1 MADEPEKSGQE
12 PNLELPSLLGFGRK
26 KRSKGEPA
34 PAQDEPTAERRG
46 GIAPVAGTA
55 KRLPPVPPPSA
66 PASPDD
72 PTDVADS
79 AEADVPLVV
88 EETVPDQ
95 QPPPLE
101 PPPREV
107 HSAAGSETAN
117 AEVTELAVGPETWAR
132 EEPEPR
138 PESSPESSTES
149 STENQASVPV
159 RAVFVEEH
167 PDPPVTQPVKGLPV
181 APAVLEPA
189 APEGP
194 RMNPRL
200 AAVLTGAIVGLVGV
214 LLAYL
219 SGTGCEA
226 VRGVGSCGGIG
237 LLALLVIVAIEVVL
251 GAAILKFWRLSDPT
265 STSFLG
271 VGLVAVFVLLFLLSQ
286 LDSVWMIVV
295 IPALSGL
302 TFLVSWWVTE
312 TFVDPPD
319 NLTH

>member
-34 PAQDEPTAERRG
+34 PAQDEPVAERRG

-66 PASPDD
+66 PAAPDE
-72 PTDVADS
+72 PTDSAEE

-88 EETVPDQ
+88 EEIVPDEE
-95 QPPPLE
+95 PPLLE

-107 HSAAGSETAN
+107 HPAAGSETAN
-117 AEVTELAVGPETWAR
+117 AEVTEPAVGPETWAR
-132 EEPEPR
+132 EAPEPR
-138 PESSPESSTES
+138 PESSTESFTES
-149 STENQASVPV
+149 STANQATVPV

-167 PDPPVTQPVKGLPV
+167 PESPATQPVKGLPV
-181 APAVLEPA
+181 TPAVLEPA
-189 APEGP
+189 PPEGP

-319 NLTH
+319 TLTH